1 MPLYRT
7 GLDMYKKYQ
16 VKFNPTVV
24 STRFTDVQSVAL
36 DRAQAGLNAIG
47 TVRDLVRPILDN
59 YAVTGGLR
67 ATYLAFA
74 TKLYRHILHQSGD
87 SAKTIATALKTYFV
101 NAYGLNADICDEI
114 INVVCGWA
122 LAY

>member
-1 MPLYRT
+1 MPLYRS
-7 GLDMYKKYQ
+7 GLDMYKKYEA
-16 VKFNPTVV
+16 KFNPTVV
-24 STRFTDVQSVAL
+24 STRFTDVEAVAKE
-36 DRAQAGLNAIG
+36 RAQEGLNAIA
-47 TVRDLVRPILDN
+47 TVRELVRPILDN

-67 ATYLAFA
+67 ATYLAFG
-74 TKLYRHILHQSGD
+74 TKLYRHVSHQKGD